1 MGGYSGVVVPDM
13 RRRPYSA
20 SHMST
25 AKQCIPKLSAVFN
38 TRAQLLQKWQDSL
51 ACIVWSCNGRA
62 VNLKN
67 PPIFAT
73 LVKMT
78 SPATESGGVRI
89 RKFSVRVSS
98 RMLARDPRQ
107 QQNCNL

>member
-1 MGGYSGVVVPDM
+1 MEISSAGYAPG
-13 RRRPYSA
+13 PYSA

-25 AKQCIPKLSAVFN
+25 AKQCIPKLSAVSN

-78 SPATESGGVRI
+78 SPAMEVEECGSGN
-89 RKFSVRVSS
+89 FQSVSVHGCWPEIRVSRRTATS
-98 RMLARDPRQ
+98 D
-107 QQNCNL
+107 